1 MNQEPTDLCLHEDSP
16 LKFSSAPFQQSRKE
30 HDTNAKS
37 SSSDLSPPYTFNNIP
52 KKMKKV
58 HKKKWLNPKVYK
70 NMHLRVSLGMHKPF
84 LPVASSEL

>member
-1 MNQEPTDLCLHEDSP
+1 MNQDPTDPCLHEDSP

-58 HKKKWLNPKVYK
+58 HKQMTESKGL
-70 NMHLRVSLGMHKPF
+70 
-84 LPVASSEL
+84 